1 VYGELEENVRSGA
14 KVGSEDGA
22 LDESTLVVG
31 KNGGG
36 SSDSA
41 GVMDGNGCSVSLNV
55 KCKASVGSEDGASD
69 GCRTAVGKDED
80 GASDDIGNDAD
91 ATLVNGNGF
100 SVLLDKKL
108 NVAVRVG

>member
-1 VYGELEENVRSGA
+1 MYGEVEDNVRSGA

-22 LDESTLVVG
+22 LDESTIVVG
-31 KNGGG
+31 KNGGS
-36 SSDSA
+36 SSDAA
-41 GVMDGNGCSVSLNV
+41 GFVDGNGCRVSLNV
-55 KCKASVGSEDGASD
+55 KFTASVGSEDGASD

-91 ATLVNGNGF
+91 ATLVDGNGF

-108 NVAVRVG
+108 NVAVCVG